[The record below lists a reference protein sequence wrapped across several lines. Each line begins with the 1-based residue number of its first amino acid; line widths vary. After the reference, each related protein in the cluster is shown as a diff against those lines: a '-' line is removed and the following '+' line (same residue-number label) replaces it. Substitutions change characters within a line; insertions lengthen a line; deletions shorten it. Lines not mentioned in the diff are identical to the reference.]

1 MPLTPVVI
9 VDKKKSKSVKAT
21 KLKEKEDKLGIA
33 DAGRPQPIKNKKS

>member
-9 VDKKKSKSVKAT
+9 VDNKRSKSVKAN
-21 KLKEKEDKLGIA
+21 KPKVKEDKLGIA